1 MKKGFTL
8 IEMLVTTIIFGLFI
22 IICYPLLNN
31 LTKNLNLINELQINN
46 LNEMRL
52 YQKLNLI
59 NNINSDIY
67 YSNQNGLKIK
77 IDENEIIFNN
87 ECYINDVYYNVILQD
102 YVIGE
107 KIIILNFS
115 NGKESIK
122 FVLRGNVYA
131 ISWGENI

>member
-46 LNEMRL
+46 LTEIRL

-77 IDENEIIFNN
+77 IDENEIIFNS

-131 ISWGENI
+131 IS

>member
-131 ISWGENI
+131 IS

>member
-77 IDENEIIFNN
+77 IDENEIIFNS

-131 ISWGENI
+131 IS

>member
-87 ECYINDVYYNVILQD
+87 KCYINDVYYNVILQD

-131 ISWGENI
+131 IS